1 MPEIFPKEIEEIL
14 VLAPLFQEA
23 IQSQK
28 KETCAR
34 LTSFPLF
41 AICRP
46 RHKHMDDIDVKS
58 SLPGRSALKEF
69 VEKDWKI
76 NHISD

>member
-34 LTSFPLF
+34 LTSFSL
-41 AICRP
+41 ICY
-46 RHKHMDDIDVKS
+46 
-58 SLPGRSALKEF
+58 LSAAPQAYG
-69 VEKDWKI
+69 
-76 NHISD
+76 